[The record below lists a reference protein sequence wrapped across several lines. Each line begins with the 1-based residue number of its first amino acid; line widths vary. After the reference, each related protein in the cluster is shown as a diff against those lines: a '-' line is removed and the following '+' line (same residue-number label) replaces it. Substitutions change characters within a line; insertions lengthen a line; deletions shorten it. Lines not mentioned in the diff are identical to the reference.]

1 MKTGPIVNS
10 SLQTELRNYLNQSD
24 LARFERSEL
33 DLDTWLQNE
42 FKQCNAKTRDGKQ
55 CQGRAINGTNKC
67 KNHGGKST
75 GPKTKEGKAKALAN
89 LKQYRNKK
97 STD

>member
-1 MKTGPIVNS
+1 MRLAG
-10 SLQTELRNYLNQSD
+10 QTLPQAIRNYLSKSD
-24 LARFERSEL
+24 LARFEQSEL
-33 DLDTWLQNE
+33 DLDTWLKNE

-75 GPKTKEGKAKALAN
+75 GPKTKEGRRRSLAG
-89 LKQYRNKK
+89 LKQYQNNPENIP
-97 STD
+97 D